1 MHTPFKDHDVD
12 TLKKLRSQLAH
23 NIPGDGT
30 YIATL
35 GVVCREILTSI
46 IGAKEAGAARNE
58 PDEPP
63 KGAPMPNAMPKPTSD
78 TFGNA
83 SL

>member
-12 TLKKLRSQLAH
+12 TLKKMRSALTH

-46 IGAKEAGAARNE
+46 IGAKEAEAPLKAA
-58 PDEPP
+58 PTPA
-63 KGAPMPNAMPKPTSD
+63 APRTPAD
-78 TFGNA
+78 IFGA